1 VVRPENPFSLTPEGG
16 RLFTFEGPPVPVDK
30 PRLVQGALEGSNV
43 VPTLELTRMM
53 RDLREFEFT
62 SQMVQTE
69 GERLRAAIEK
79 LTQKR
84 A

>member
-1 VVRPENPFSLTPEGG
+1 
-16 RLFTFEGPPVPVDK
+16 
-30 PRLVQGALEGSNV
+30 
-43 VPTLELTRMM
+43 MM
-53 RDLREFEFT
+53 RELREFEFT

-84 A
+84 V